1 MCSHNHFCAITRV
14 DYDEYRHCRES
25 AASALASSAGKPYG
39 SIPISAHLALIL
51 AICIAFKRQQRQ
63 LLSSWL
69 HYTWFTIATNMS
81 EIRYMIKLLINF
93 ACKLYNFTWLNGYWT
108 NLFGN
113 GYAMTGWWMMMA
125 ATLKTTRTAT
135 ITKMSA
141 AITVAAVPAMS
152 FTSLSSSPS
161 SLLSLKYAND
171 CLVNKSTIQKSNF
184 FMCCS
189 QFRSQFISIVMLMIN
204 QIFSWL
210 PNWLRTTQNVINN
223 GRAMNSSEQIANN
236 LFLNKTQY
244 GNNDDTHPS
253 YTTTLC
259 QSNIIQLLDSFKQID
274 SAKSGNLKTFECII
288 PASTL
293 KQNIQQK
300 GLINKH

>member
-93 ACKLYNFTWLNGYWT
+93 ACKLYNLTWLNGYWT

-113 GYAMTGWWMMMA
+113 GYATSGWLMMM

-141 AITVAAVPAMS
+141 ATTVASAPAMS

-161 SLLSLKYAND
+161 SVLSLKYAND

-189 QFRSQFISIVMLMIN
+189 QFWSQFISIVMLMIN
-204 QIFSWL
+204 QILSWL
-210 PNWLRTTQNVINN
+210 PNWLHTTQNIINN
-223 GRAMNSSEQIANN
+223 GRTINSSEQIPNN
-236 LFLNKTQY
+236 LFLNKTQC
-244 GNNDDTHPS
+244 GNNDDPL

-259 QSNIIQLLDSFKQID
+259 QRNIIHLLDSFKQID
-274 SAKSGNLKTFECII
+274 SVKSGNLKTFECII
-288 PASTL
+288 PTSTL
-293 KQNIQQK
+293 KQNILHK